1 MAFENI
7 VKPIVFLDLDETMLW
22 YEDEQKGLSL
32 RFFKSFEMA
41 IEKIEKNPNAFLEVT
56 PGVKRI
62 LLRKFPYKIFY
73 TVSEKT
79 IFILGVFHAKRSNA
93 FIRKRLQLM
102 R

>member
-1 MAFENI
+1 MAFEI
-7 VKPIVFLDLDETMLW
+7 VVKPIVFLDLDEAMMW
-22 YEDEQKGLSL
+22 YEYEQKGLSA
-32 RFFKSFEMA
+32 RFFKSFERA
-41 IEKIEKNPNAFLEVT
+41 IVTIKKNPKAFLEVT

-62 LLRKFPYKIFY
+62 LLRKFPYKVFY
-73 TVSEKT
+73 TVSKNT